1 MMSDEIRRAQISDYG
16 AYAAMFR
23 ELGVDDPTP
32 SAERFASELAQ
43 DILIFERSGTA
54 IGYVSY
60 DRLAGNGFI
69 RNLVVASDA
78 RRGGV
83 GVQLMTAA
91 AAQLRLR
98 GATEDWHLNVKADNA
113 AAIRL
118 YERLG
123 MRVDHRS
130 VALRLAWADLDRLPT
145 DDSHVTVLPVLDGD
159 DDDIERALDILGG
172 RLQMA
177 RTRAKRIT
185 LQLRDDQLAP
195 VGVACFDPSIPG
207 AFPFCVTRPA
217 LCAPLLRAVA
227 PHARKG
233 DLDFQV
239 VIEDDD
245 ELASVLIAAGAE
257 VRLRM
262 LHYSGRL
269 P

>member
-1 MMSDEIRRAQISDYG
+1 MSDEIRRAVVSDYA
-16 AYAAMFR
+16 AYAAMFV

-32 SAERFASELAQ
+32 SAERFASELAR
-43 DILIFERSGTA
+43 DILICERDGAA

-69 RNLVVASDA
+69 RNLVVTREA
-78 RRGGV
+78 RGTGV
-83 GVQLMTAA
+83 GASLMTAA
-91 AAQLRLR
+91 AAELRLR
-98 GATEDWHLNVKADNA
+98 GASADWHLNVKADNT

-123 MRVDHRS
+123 MHVDHRS
-130 VALRLAWADLDRLPT
+130 VALRLAWANLDRLPT
-145 DDSHVTVLPVLDGD
+145 DDRQVSVLPVLDGD
-159 DDDIERALDILGG
+159 DDDIERALDILAG
-172 RLQMA
+172 RLRMA
-177 RTRAKRIT
+177 RSRAKRIT

-217 LCAPLLRAVA
+217 LCAPLLRALA

-245 ELASVLIAAGAE
+245 ELADVLIAAGAT

-262 LHYSGRL
+262 LHYAGRL